1 MSFPLFQRPGTV
13 VFLDDDPDYLD
24 MLALVLPRHWHVLLF
39 LRPQDCINHL
49 QQEPPIWEADAWSQQ
64 QLIDQWREGMPL
76 IPQVLKYWG
85 SSTSRYALA
94 QVCVVDYSMPA
105 MDGLQALG
113 ELVDWPGSRVLL
125 TGQADEQV
133 AVRAFN
139 QGLIDQFIAKQTADI
154 SRRLIDAVEHL
165 LATPNARHSQIWRST
180 LTPEQTALL
189 RVPSVSRDLTEFASK
204 RWVEHVTIG
213 DPFGVLGMD
222 AAGRVS
228 WLQLEPSSGLGEL
241 VQLAESEGVSAS
253 SVAEIRS
260 GRKLIDL
267 ELRQSLGRTSPP
279 ELNPAFLIGREQS
292 LMGALF
298 NIEPEFCPDV
308 SGSYSS
314 WLARQA
320 RRQVRD

>member
-24 MLALVLPRHWHVLLF
+24 MLALVLPRNWHVLLF
-39 LRPQDCINHL
+39 MDPQDCINHL
-49 QQEPPIWEADAWSQQ
+49 QQEPPLWEADAWKQQ
-64 QLIDQWREGMPL
+64 QLVDQWRDGTPL
-76 IPQVLKYWG
+76 IPQILNYWG
-85 SSTSRYALA
+85 EGTQRFSLA
-94 QVCVVDYSMPA
+94 QVCVVDYSMPT

-165 LATPNARHSQIWRST
+165 LTTPNARHSQIWRST
-180 LTPEQTALL
+180 LSPEQTALL
-189 RVPSVSRDLTEFASK
+189 RVPSISRDLSEFASK

-213 DPFGVLGMD
+213 DPFGVLGLD
-222 AAGRVS
+222 AAGRAS
-228 WLQLEPSSGLGEL
+228 WLQLEPTGSIGEL
-241 VQLAESEGVSAS
+241 VQLAETERVGA
-253 SVAEIRS
+253 AAMADIRS

-267 ELRQSLGRTSPP
+267 ELRQALGRTTPP

-298 NIEPEFCPDV
+298 NIEPEFVPDP

-314 WLARQA
+314 WLNAQP
-320 RRQVRD
+320 RRTVRG

>member
-24 MLALVLPRHWHVLLF
+24 MLSLVLPRNWHVLLF

-49 QQEPPIWEADAWSQQ
+49 QQEPPLWEADAWTQQ
-64 QLIDQWREGMPL
+64 EMVDQWREGMPL
-76 IPQVLKYWG
+76 IPQILRYWG
-85 SSTSRYALA
+85 ESTQRFSLA

-180 LTPEQTALL
+180 LSPEQTALL
-189 RVPSVSRDLTEFASK
+189 RVPSISRDLTEFASK
-204 RWVEHVTIG
+204 RWVEHITIG
-213 DPFGVLGMD
+213 DPFGVLGID
-222 AAGRVS
+222 ATGRAS
-228 WLQLEPSSGLGEL
+228 WLQLEPAGTLDEL
-241 VQLAESEGVSAS
+241 AQLAETERVSAAS
-253 SVAEIRS
+253 LADIRN
-260 GRKLIDL
+260 GRKLINL
-267 ELRQSLGRTSPP
+267 ELRQALGRTAPP

-292 LMGALF
+292 LLGALF
-298 NIEPEFCPDV
+298 SIDPQFGPDPMH
-308 SGSYSS
+308 SYNS
-314 WLARQA
+314 WLETQA
-320 RRQVRD
+320 RRTVRA